1 LQNVFNSYLAP
12 RKIGVILSIS
22 IKQKLLSLARK
33 ANKNNVA
40 LSRIFLVST
49 VFKGEVQDI
58 S

>member
-1 LQNVFNSYLAP
+1 VGRSYLAP

-22 IKQKLLSLARK
+22 IKPKLLYLARK

-40 LSRIFLVST
+40 LSRIFLVFT
-49 VFKGEVQDI
+49 IFNGEVQDI